1 MSGGWTIVLDIGKTL
16 SKATLWSE
24 AGHLV
29 ASRSRPNS
37 LCHSDGYPCLDAQAI
52 EAWLEFVLGE
62 FAAFGPVDA
71 IVPVAHGAAV
81 ALVLDDRLEC
91 APMDYEWQ
99 GEGSDRQEYDEQRDP
114 FALTGSPALP
124 AGLNLGVQLHRLER
138 LRKRSAG
145 KILPWAQYWSWRLS
159 GVMAS
164 ELTSLGCHTD
174 LWRPYER
181 RHSGL
186 AVRRGWAERLAPL
199 MPARATLGFLH
210 RHWATATGLPA
221 NVEIACGLHDSNAA
235 LMDTRDHPDSRG
247 RDVTVLSTGTWF
259 VAMRSPAFED
269 PLAPAQLPPHRDCLV
284 NVDHR
289 GLPIPSSRFMGGR
302 EIEILAGHEGRTA
315 GATSSPA
322 AQLEAAV
329 KVIEAG
335 HMILPTAVPQVGPF
349 PARQQEI
356 IGTADSAL
364 ESMARAHIYAALVA
378 DVSLD
383 LIGARDCIIVEGRFS
398 QSRVFVRM
406 LRSLRPETRVL
417 TSDGDN
423 GVARGALRLIE
434 KEVPCARLD
443 QAAPLPID
451 VAGYRAM
458 WRQRASAG
466 GTSS

>member
-1 MSGGWTIVLDIGKTL
+1 MSGGWTIVLDVGKTL
-16 SKATLWSE
+16 SKATLWNE
-24 AGHLV
+24 GGRLV

-37 LCHSDGYPCLDAQAI
+37 PCHSDGYTCLDATAI
-52 EAWLEFVLGE
+52 EAWLEFVLSE
-62 FAAFGPVDA
+62 FADLGPVSS

-81 ALVLDDRLEC
+81 ALILDERLEC
-91 APMDYEWQ
+91 APMDYEWP
-99 GEGSDRQEYDEQRDP
+99 GPGSDRQAYDEQRDP

-138 LRKRSAG
+138 LRDRSTS
-145 KILPWAQYWSWRLS
+145 KILPWAQYWSWRLC

-181 RHSGL
+181 RPSGL
-186 AVRRGWAERLAPL
+186 AIRRGWAERLAPL
-199 MPARATLGFLH
+199 TPANNTLGFLN
-210 RHWATATGLPA
+210 RRWAKATGLPA
-221 NVEIACGLHDSNAA
+221 SVEIACGLHDSNAA
-235 LMDTRDHPDSRG
+235 LMDARGHPDTWG

-259 VAMRSPAFED
+259 VAMRSPASGDSAF
-269 PLAPAQLPPHRDCLV
+269 PIQLPAHRDCLV

-289 GLPIPSSRFMGGR
+289 GSPVPSSRFMGGR
-302 EIEILAGHEGRTA
+302 EIEILAGHDGRTA
-315 GATSSPA
+315 GAASPA
-322 AQLEAAV
+322 AQLDAAV

-335 HMILPTAVPQVGPF
+335 HMILPTAVPEVGPF
-349 PARQQEI
+349 PTGRQQI

-383 LIGARDCIIVEGRFS
+383 LIGARDSIIVEGRFS
-398 QSRVFVRM
+398 QSPVFVRM

-417 TSDGDN
+417 ASDGDN

-434 KEVPCARLD
+434 REVPHARLD

-451 VAGYRAM
+451 VVGYRAK
-458 WRQRASAG
+458 WRQRASVGDSA
-466 GTSS
+466 S

>member
-1 MSGGWTIVLDIGKTL
+1 MRGGWTIVLDVGKTL
-16 SKATLWSE
+16 SKATLWND
-24 AGHLV
+24 AGRLV
-29 ASRSRPNS
+29 ASRTRPNS
-37 LCHSDGYPCLDAQAI
+37 LCHSDGYTCLDADAI
-52 EAWLEFVLGE
+52 ERWLEFVLSE
-62 FAAFGPVDA
+62 FAALGPVSA
-71 IVPVAHGAAV
+71 IVPVAHGAAA

-91 APMDYEWQ
+91 SPMDYEWQ
-99 GEGSDRQEYDEQRDP
+99 GDISDRQEYDEQRDP
-114 FALTGSPALP
+114 FPLTGSPALP
-124 AGLNLGVQLHRLER
+124 AGLNLGAQLHRLEK
-138 LRKRSAG
+138 LRDRNAS

-181 RHSGL
+181 RPSGL

-199 MPARATLGFLH
+199 TPAHATLGFLD

-235 LMDTRDHPDSRG
+235 LIDTRSHPDMEG

-259 VAMRSPAFED
+259 VAMRSPESGDSAN
-269 PLAPAQLPPHRDCLV
+269 PARLPEHRDCLV

-289 GLPIPSSRFMGGR
+289 GSPVASSRFMGGR
-302 EIEILAGHEGRTA
+302 EIEILAGHETRSA

-322 AQLEAAV
+322 THLEAAI

-335 HMILPTAVPQVGPF
+335 HMVLPTAVPAVGPF
-349 PARQQEI
+349 PTSQQEI
-356 IGTADSAL
+356 IGTPENPL

-383 LIGARDCIIVEGRFS
+383 LIGARDSLVVEGRFS
-398 QSRVFVRM
+398 QSQVFVRT
-406 LRSLRPETRVL
+406 LRSLRPDARVL
-417 TSDGDN
+417 VSEGEH

-434 KEVPCARLD
+434 RPVPYAPLD

-451 VAGYRAM
+451 VSRYRAQ
-458 WRQRASAG
+458 WRQRASLG
-466 GTSS
+466 DPSS